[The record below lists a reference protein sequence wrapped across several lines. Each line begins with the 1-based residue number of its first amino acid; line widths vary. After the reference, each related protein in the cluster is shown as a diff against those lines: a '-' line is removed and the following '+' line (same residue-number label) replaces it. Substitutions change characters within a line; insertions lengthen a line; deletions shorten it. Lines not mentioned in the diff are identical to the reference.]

1 MPSRDQLS
9 MKREGKDGNL
19 KAGKVADKTFVS
31 LDENTLVADTAK
43 TMYERKE
50 CTIIVTRNDPET
62 RSRIPVG
69 IITERDIIYR
79 IVAQNRGPF
88 KVMLKDVM
96 STPLVT
102 IDSEASVEQALSVMK
117 ENDISRLPVVNK
129 KGIII
134 GLLTMK
140 MLVRKASI
148 SSKVA
153 QAE

>member
-1 MPSRDQLS
+1 

-102 IDSEASVEQALSVMK
+102 IDSEASAEQALSVMK
-117 ENDISRLPVVNK
+117 ENDISRLPIVNK

>member
-1 MPSRDQLS
+1 

-102 IDSEASVEQALSVMK
+102 IDSEASAEQALSIMK

-140 MLVRKASI
+140 MLVRRASI

>member
-102 IDSEASVEQALSVMK
+102 IDSEASAEQALSVMK
-117 ENDISRLPVVNK
+117 ENDISRLPVINK

>member
-1 MPSRDQLS
+1 VIKYSWNR
-9 MKREGKDGNL
+9 GDGADL

-31 LDENTLVADTAK
+31 MDENTLVADAAK

-62 RSRIPVG
+62 RSRIPAG

-88 KVMLKDVM
+88 KVMLKDIM

-102 IDSEASVEQALSVMK
+102 IDSEASIEQALSVMK
-117 ENDISRLPVVNK
+117 ENDISRLPVTNK
-129 KGIII
+129 KGIIT

-140 MLVRKASI
+140 MLVKRAPI
-148 SSKVA
+148 GKVA

>member
-19 KAGKVADKTFVS
+19 KAGKIADKTFVS

-102 IDSEASVEQALSVMK
+102 IDSEASAEQALSVMK
-117 ENDISRLPVVNK
+117 ENDISRLPIVNK

>member
-19 KAGKVADKTFVS
+19 KAGKIADKTFVS

-102 IDSEASVEQALSVMK
+102 IDSEASAEQALSVMK
-117 ENDISRLPVVNK
+117 ENDISRLPIVNK

-140 MLVRKASI
+140 MLVRRASI

>member
-102 IDSEASVEQALSVMK
+102 IDSEASAEQALSIMK

-140 MLVRKASI
+140 MLVRRASI

>member
-1 MPSRDQLS
+1 MPSRDQVS

-19 KAGKVADKTFVS
+19 KASKVADKTFVS

-102 IDSEASVEQALSVMK
+102 IDSEASAEQALSVMK
-117 ENDISRLPVVNK
+117 ENDISRLPIVNK

>member
-1 MPSRDQLS
+1 MRSRDQLS

-102 IDSEASVEQALSVMK
+102 IDSEASAEQALSVMK
-117 ENDISRLPVVNK
+117 ENDISRLPIVNK

-140 MLVRKASI
+140 MLVRRASI

>member
-102 IDSEASVEQALSVMK
+102 IDSEASAEQALSVMK
-117 ENDISRLPVVNK
+117 ENDISRLPIVNK

-140 MLVRKASI
+140 MLVRRASI

>member
-1 MPSRDQLS
+1 MRSRDQLS

-102 IDSEASVEQALSVMK
+102 IDSEASAEQALSIMK

-140 MLVRKASI
+140 MLVRRASI

>member
-1 MPSRDQLS
+1 

-19 KAGKVADKTFVS
+19 KAGKIADKTFVS

-102 IDSEASVEQALSVMK
+102 IDSEASAEQALSVMK
-117 ENDISRLPVVNK
+117 ENDISRLPIVNK

-140 MLVRKASI
+140 MLVRRASI

>member
-1 MPSRDQLS
+1 MEHAGRVG
-9 MKREGKDGNL
+9 RL
-19 KAGKVADKTFVS
+19 KAGKVADRTFVS
-31 LDENTLVADTAK
+31 LDENILVANAAK

-88 KVMLKDVM
+88 KVMLKDIM
-96 STPLVT
+96 STPLITV
-102 IDSEASVEQALSVMK
+102 DSEASLEQALSLIK

-129 KGIII
+129 KGGGIII

-140 MLVRKASI
+140 MLVKSVSI
-148 SSKVA
+148 GKVA
-153 QAE
+153 QVE

>member
-1 MPSRDQLS
+1 

-102 IDSEASVEQALSVMK
+102 IDSEASAEQALSVMK

-140 MLVRKASI
+140 MLVRRASI